1 MLSLFEYAACIRNV
15 CVDGAPSDTDLARLG
30 GDEWRWR
37 RYRHMVR
44 RRLSDTIR
52 HAFPRLE
59 SALGPGRMSAVEEEF
74 FGARALKSVF
84 IREVPGEFLTWL
96 ERSFLAGSLEM
107 APYAVELA
115 RLEWTE
121 LLVAY
126 EKDDPALDL
135 GPLSMERPAAVTR
148 AHRLLALK
156 YAVHL
161 FDAENPAEPEPRPT
175 HVLVYRA
182 PETHEVHVL
191 ETTPVTNALI
201 AALSSGTASLHEC
214 IAGAASSER
223 IPVDPPFLE
232 ALADLL
238 ADLSERGVVRG
249 GSSGD
254 SVALLA
260 YSSSSTTLISE
271 SSSVTSSFPLGP
283 EASPFRRSS

>member
-1 MLSLFEYAACIRNV
+1 MLTLFEYAACVRNV
-15 CVDGAPSDTDLARLG
+15 CVDCTPSDTDLARLG

-37 RYRHMVR
+37 RYRLMVR

-59 SALGPGRMSAVEEEF
+59 AALGPDRMSALEEMF

-84 IREVPGEFLTWL
+84 IREVPGEFLTWF
-96 ERSFLAGSLEM
+96 ERSFLAGSIE
-107 APYAVELA
+107 APPYAVELA

-126 EKDDPALDL
+126 EKDDVALDL
-135 GPLSMERPAAVTR
+135 LPLSMELPAAVTR

-161 FDAENPAEPEPRPT
+161 FDAETPREPEPRPT
-175 HVLVYRA
+175 HLLVYRA

-201 AALSSGTASLHEC
+201 AALSSGTTSLHAS
-214 IAGAASSER
+214 IAGAASAER

-232 ALADLL
+232 ALADVL

-249 GSSGD
+249 
-254 SVALLA
+254 A
-260 YSSSSTTLISE
+260 T
-271 SSSVTSSFPLGP
+271 
-283 EASPFRRSS
+283 RRARRR